1 MGSVLFVSYT
11 GCVNHFIEQVVISY
25 PPFEADVDVN
35 FDVEVGIDLMVTLA
49 LTLEFDADFD
59 ADR

>member
-35 FDVEVGIDLMVTLA
+35 FDVEVGID
-49 LTLEFDADFD
+49 FNGDAGGDSGV
-59 ADR
+59 